1 MQGSLRLQRGRATVM
16 VAAVLALAAVAAVM
30 LATSGA
36 STAAAAPAKAAAAKA
51 PVYIGVSC
59 DCSGGPTSSTTQG
72 FAPAM
77 DVWAKWING
86 KGGIDGHQVKL
97 VHMDTKTDPTGAKSV
112 AKALIANKKLIAIIP
127 GSGQGSVISDQ
138 ITKGNIAFVGGLAI
152 DPTWGTNKNVFSV
165 STTSPQFASVLAA
178 VGAKY
183 AKNKNGADLYC
194 AEVESC
200 KLSLPLFGA
209 GVKKK
214 GGKLVYSAAISSSAP
229 DYTAPCLAVK
239 ASGAGYM
246 WVAEGVPQIIAVA
259 TACAKQN
266 FKPVIVI
273 PNFDVAMLPVDALQG
288 SEIAFS
294 DVPFNQPAAADFR
307 AAVKKYNPGLPK
319 QAGYGQFSYAAW
331 LSGQAVAKAILNAKL
346 GGKQPTRAD
355 VFKGL
360 YKFKNETLGGG
371 APNLTFT
378 KGKVPVVPCGY
389 SGTIKGGK
397 LVFQPGAVCA

>member
-1 MQGSLRLQRGRATVM
+1 MYGSLRMQRGRVTVM
-16 VAAVLALAAVAAVM
+16 VAAVLASAAVAAVM

-36 STAAAAPAKAAAAKA
+36 STAAAAPAKA
-51 PVYIGVSC
+51 PIYVGVLC
-59 DCSGGPTSSTTQG
+59 DCSGLTGSTTKG
-72 FAPAM
+72 FAPAT
-77 DVWAKWING
+77 DVWAKYING

-97 VHMDTKTDPTGAKSV
+97 VHMDTKTDPTANKTA
-112 AKALIANKKLIAIIP
+112 AKAMIANKKIIAVFG
-127 GSGQGSVISDQ
+127 GSFGSVISDQ
-138 ITKGNIAFVGGLAI
+138 ISKGNLAWVGGLAN
-152 DPTWGTNKNVFSV
+152 DATWGTNKNVFSV
-165 STTSPQFASVLAA
+165 STTAPQFASVLAA
-178 VGAKY
+178 IGAKY

-194 AEVESC
+194 AEIAAC
-200 KLSLPLFGA
+200 KLSLPLFTS
-209 GVKKK
+209 GVEKK

-229 DYTAPCLAVK
+229 DYTAPCLAAK
-239 ASGAGYM
+239 AAGAGYM
-246 WVAEGVPQIIAVA
+246 WIAEGAPQIIAVA

-266 FKPVIVI
+266 YKPVVVI
-273 PNFDVAMLPVDALQG
+273 PNFDVSMLPVDALQG

-294 DVPFNQPAAADFR
+294 DVPFNQPVAADFR

-319 QAGYGQFSYAAW
+319 EAGYGQFSYAAW
-331 LSGQAVAKAILNAKL
+331 LSGQALAKAILNAKL

-371 APNLTFT
+371 APNLTYT

-397 LVFQPGAVCA
+397 IVAQPGAICA